1 MNAYSVTEAN
11 VDRHHSVFF
20 NTLQKFLLIAIAK
33 IVRLFYFLGILCTTD
48 CKQTAVSSVIWKL
61 L

>member
-20 NTLQKFLLIAIAK
+20 NTLQEFLLIAIAK

-48 CKQTAVSSVIWKL
+48 CKQTAVSSVI
-61 L
+61 